1 MKMAGVFMITTCTL
15 SLRTGIIPRWM
26 AYLGLVLALF
36 LLLSSGY
43 VSWALLVFPLWV
55 LMISVYILVSNLGK
69 PKSELITATQP

>member
-1 MKMAGVFMITTCTL
+1 MAGMFMITTCAL
-15 SLRTGIIPRWM
+15 SMRTGILPRWM
-26 AYLGLVLALF
+26 AYLGLALALF

-69 PKSELITATQP
+69 PKSEFITATQP